1 MSLLPRFGAR
11 PVNPRIGVSGVVREW
26 DGASRTGANSAYLTS
41 IVNAGGIPLLLSP
54 IIGAD
59 AAAGAIE
66 GLDGLLLT
74 GGEDVDPALYGA
86 PPSRHLGTVSSER
99 DHFELALLAAARDR
113 RLPVLGICRGIQL
126 VNVAFGGTLW
136 QDLPSERRGL
146 LNHNPRTPRDARA
159 HGIRVL
165 EGTRTAA
172 ALGRLEFDA
181 NSFHHQAVRELG
193 SGLRAVAWAADGL
206 IEAVEPED
214 GGWLVAVQWHPEEMS
229 AEATAP
235 DGGLFRAFV
244 AEADRCARSVRS
256 EVPEHAVG

>member
-1 MSLLPRFGAR
+1 MSLLPRFGTR
-11 PVNPRIGVSGVVREW
+11 PVSARIGVSGVVREW
-26 DGASRTGANSAYLTS
+26 DGASRSGVNSAYLAS
-41 IVNAGGIPLLLSP
+41 VVRAGGVPLVLSP
-54 IIGAD
+54 LMGAE
-59 AAAGAIE
+59 AAAGALD

-86 PPSRHLGTVSSER
+86 QPSRHLGTVSSER
-99 DHFELALLAAARDR
+99 DRFELALLAAARER
-113 RLPVLGICRGIQL
+113 ELPVLGICRGIQL

-136 QDLPSERRGL
+136 QDLPSERRGI

-181 NSFHHQAVRELG
+181 NSFHHQAVRDLG
-193 SGLRAVAWAADGL
+193 RGLRAVAWAADGL
-206 IEAVEPED
+206 VEAVEPEE
-214 GGWLVAVQWHPEEMS
+214 GGWLVAVQWHPEEMTTQ
-229 AEATAP
+229 AGAP
-235 DGGLFRAFV
+235 DSGLFRAFL
-244 AEADRCARSVRS
+244 AEADRGARSVRA